1 MEFHLV
7 FCIKISWNGFK
18 NSCLKLKLVMET
30 VINIS
35 NFIELD
41 VRIYLDKLM
50 NKKITILNTDMNIV
64 KEIQLLTYY
73 LHVNEV
79 S

>member
-1 MEFHLV
+1 
-7 FCIKISWNGFK
+7 
-18 NSCLKLKLVMET
+18 MET
-30 VINIS
+30 VKNIS

-50 NKKITILNTDMNIV
+50 NKKITILNTDMNIL
-64 KEIQLLTYY
+64 KEIPLLTYY